1 MIAPSPSAILYQDPH
16 ATTFLIDIPASI
28 ARAQSLSPFQSSALL
43 PSAKNDRNRTLLST
57 PPLRAPYPARTEP
70 KTDAARARVLER
82 TPLAERLLHSE
93 ILEPLVTEGLSQI
106 RSALDSGFQWCLPR
120 LEIDPSAPDLP
131 RNGDMGDEAPLPKK
145 RKGTAGRTRSDSH
158 GNGDAAMK
166 RTDSASATSNAAT
179 CASLDPPLIVSPG
192 VNRFSCMSELSS
204 ILVHNTSLESATVHT
219 TCAVDLERTADDT
232 RCYHSGPHHLSSRS
246 VPHSFYIPPLS
257 SFLQCR
263 IPISTTPVA
272 NAETPIPGLPHH
284 RKFDLILLDP
294 PWANRSVRRSGH
306 YHTQTYLDWELLTQ
320 RICNVLS
327 VHLAQDSPLPNKDE
341 KEEAAE
347 QWRDGRRRSAIAAIW
362 ITNSGKARKTAYDAI
377 HGAGLTVCEE
387 WVWVKTTTEGDPIT
401 PVGALWRKPYEILVI
416 GRRRADLS
424 VSSSRADDSH
434 LKSHPA
440 AKDGEGSITRR
451 VIAAVPD
458 VHSRKPN
465 LREVFERVF
474 FSDDSPRDK
483 AGMRYTALE
492 VFARNLTAGWW
503 AVGDEALKFNAEE
516 WWVES

>member
-1 MIAPSPSAILYQDPH
+1 MIAPSPSAILYQDPQ

-43 PSAKNDRNRTLLST
+43 PSARPPSDLKNDRNRTLLST
-57 PPLRAPYPARTEP
+57 PPLRVPYPARTEP
-70 KTDAARARVLER
+70 KNDAARARVLER
-82 TPLAERLLHSE
+82 TALAERLLHSE
-93 ILEPLVTEGLSQI
+93 ILEPLVTEGLFQI
-106 RSALDSGFQWCLPR
+106 RRTLDSGFQWCLPR
-120 LEIDPSAPDLP
+120 VEIDPSAPDLP
-131 RNGDMGDEAPLPKK
+131 PNGDMGDEAPLPKK
-145 RKGTAGRTRSDSH
+145 RKGTAGRTRSNSH
-158 GNGDAAMK
+158 GNVDAAM
-166 RTDSASATSNAAT
+166 TQIGSASATSTAAT
-179 CASLDPPLIVSPG
+179 CASLNPPLIVSPG

-204 ILVHNTSLESATVHT
+204 IVVRNTSLESATVHA

-232 RCYHSGPHHLSSRS
+232 RCCHRGPHHLSSRPI
-246 VPHSFYIPPLS
+246 PHSFYIPPLS

-263 IPISTTPVA
+263 IPISTDSVA

-284 RKFDLILLDP
+284 RKFNLILLDP

-320 RICNVLS
+320 RIRNVLS
-327 VHLAQDSPLPNKDE
+327 VHL
-341 KEEAAE
+341 
-347 QWRDGRRRSAIAAIW
+347 WRDGRRRSAIAAIW
-362 ITNSGKARKTAYDAI
+362 ITNSGKARKTAYDAMQ
-377 HGAGLTVCEE
+377 GAGLTVCEE
-387 WVWVKTTTEGDPIT
+387 WVWVKTTTEGEPIT
-401 PVGALWRKPYEILVI
+401 SVGALWRKPYEILVI

-424 VSSSRADDSH
+424 DR
-434 LKSHPA
+434 
-440 AKDGEGSITRR
+440 ITRR

-465 LREVFERVF
+465 LREVFEQVF
-474 FSDDSPRDK
+474 FSDRSPRDK

-516 WWVES
+516 WWAES

>member
-1 MIAPSPSAILYQDPH
+1 AILYQDPQ

-43 PSAKNDRNRTLLST
+43 PSARSPSTPENDKDRRLLST
-57 PPLRAPYPARTEP
+57 PPLSVPYPTRTEP

-82 TPLAERLLHSE
+82 IPLAERLLHSE

-106 RSALDSGFQWCLPR
+106 RRALDSGFPWCLPR
-120 LEIDPSAPDLP
+120 VEIDPSAQDLP
-131 RNGDMGDEAPLPKK
+131 RNRDLGDEAPLTKK
-145 RKGTAGRTRSDSH
+145 RKGTTGRTRSNRP
-158 GNGDAAMK
+158 GNEGAAMEPI
-166 RTDSASATSNAAT
+166 TSASAASTAP
-179 CASLDPPLIVSPG
+179 CASLDPPLILSPG

-204 ILVHNTSLESATVHT
+204 IVVRNTSLGSASVHATCTVD
-219 TCAVDLERTADDT
+219 VGKTADDT
-232 RCYHSGPHHLSSRS
+232 RCCHSAPHHLSSCL

-263 IPISTTPVA
+263 IPISTAPVTH
-272 NAETPIPGLPHH
+272 AETPIPGLPHH
-284 RKFDLILLDP
+284 RKFNLILLDP

-320 RICNVLS
+320 RIRNVLS
-327 VHLAQDSPLPNKDE
+327 VHLA
-341 KEEAAE
+341 
-347 QWRDGRRRSAIAAIW
+347 GRRGSALAAIW

-377 HGAGLTVCEE
+377 QGAGLTVCEE
-387 WVWVKTTTEGDPIT
+387 WVWVKTTTEGEPIT

-416 GRRRADLS
+416 GRKRAEIGPPAS
-424 VSSSRADDSH
+424 ASRDDDG
-434 LKSHPA
+434 HPA
-440 AKDGEGSITRR
+440 AKAGEDGITRR

-465 LREVFERVF
+465 LREVFEQVF
-474 FSDDSPRDK
+474 FYDESPRDN
-483 AGMRYTALE
+483 AEMRYTALE

-503 AVGDEALKFNAEE
+503 AVGDEALKFNAEQ
-516 WWVES
+516 WWVE

>member
-1 MIAPSPSAILYQDPH
+1 MIAPSPSAILYQDPQ

-43 PSAKNDRNRTLLST
+43 PSARPPSNLKNDRNRTLLST
-57 PPLRAPYPARTEP
+57 PPLRVPYPACTEP

-120 LEIDPSAPDLP
+120 VEIDPSAPDLP
-131 RNGDMGDEAPLPKK
+131 RNGEMGDEAALPKK
-145 RKGTAGRTRSDSH
+145 RKGTTGRTRRNSH
-158 GNGDAAMK
+158 GNGDAAMIQIE
-166 RTDSASATSNAAT
+166 SASAASNAAT
-179 CASLDPPLIVSPG
+179 CASLIPPLIVSPG

-204 ILVHNTSLESATVHT
+204 LVVRNTSLESATVHA
-219 TCAVDLERTADDT
+219 TCLVDLERTPDDK
-232 RCYHSGPHHLSSRS
+232 RCCHKGPHHLSSRP

-263 IPISTTPVA
+263 IPITTTPVA

-320 RICNVLS
+320 RIRNVLS
-327 VHLAQDSPLPNKDE
+327 VHLVQDSPSPS
-341 KEEAAE
+341 KEAKAEAAE
-347 QWRDGRRRSAIAAIW
+347 QCRDGRRRSAIAAIW

-377 HGAGLTVCEE
+377 QGAGLTVCEE
-387 WVWVKTTTEGDPIT
+387 WVWVKTTTEGEPIT

-424 VSSSRADDSH
+424 
-434 LKSHPA
+434 
-440 AKDGEGSITRR
+440 GSITRR

-465 LREVFERVF
+465 LREVFEQVF
-474 FSDDSPRDK
+474 FSDRSPRDK